1 MLKTRKG
8 FKKCLLH
15 YLAIQHHD
23 FQPRQKKWFP
33 AASNFWNLMSSK
45 SNSWGWGDVQLSSHP
60 TSKPK
65 SALLCVI
72 VCQSVVS
79 LCFRLVELELCS
91 VVHISNPAVPTQKHQ
106 VGSNCSCQP
115 ALAVGPKKRDRG
127 IKDWKLN
134 WCVSVFGVKVMIRDM
149 GMRKAGPQI
158 ENAAVFNSSS
168 GLTAYCLLHYLFI

>member
-1 MLKTRKG
+1 MIDMYLKGQCWRLEKVSRNASYNPGYSTS
-8 FKKCLLH
+8 
-15 YLAIQHHD
+15 
-23 FQPRQKKWFP
+23 WFP

-45 SNSWGWGDVQLSSHP
+45 SSSWGWGDIQLSSHP

-115 ALAVGPKKRDRG
+115 ALAVGPKKRSGHKGLKTELMR
-127 IKDWKLN
+127 LRV
-134 WCVSVFGVKVMIRDM
+134 WCQSNDM
-149 GMRKAGPQI
+149 GYGNEKSRPPNW
-158 ENAAVFNSSS
+158 ECSS
-168 GLTAYCLLHYLFI
+168 F

>member
-1 MLKTRKG
+1 MLKTPKR
-8 FKKCLLH
+8 
-15 YLAIQHHD
+15 
-23 FQPRQKKWFP
+23 FQKMPPTIPGYSTSWYP

-45 SNSWGWGDVQLSSHP
+45 SNSWGWGDVELSSDP

-72 VCQSVVS
+72 VCQSVIS

-115 ALAVGPKKRDRG
+115 ALAVVPKKRDRG

-134 WCVSVFGVKVMIRDM
+134 WRDSVFGVKVMIWDM
-149 GMRKAGPQI
+149 EMRKAGPKLKMQQ
-158 ENAAVFNSSS
+158 S
-168 GLTAYCLLHYLFI
+168 LTQVPALLLTPLPLHLNGR

>member
-1 MLKTRKG
+1 MPPTIPLYSTS
-8 FKKCLLH
+8 
-15 YLAIQHHD
+15 
-23 FQPRQKKWFP
+23 WFP
-33 AASNFWNLMSSK
+33 AAGNFWNLMSSK
-45 SNSWGWGDVQLSSHP
+45 SNSWGWGDVQLSSDP

-127 IKDWKLN
+127 RKDWKLN
-134 WCVSVFGVKVMIRDM
+134 CPDCVFGVKVMIWDM
-149 GMRKAGPQI
+149 GMIIGGPQI
-158 ENAAVFNSSS
+158 ENTAVFNSSS
-168 GLTAYCLLHYLFI
+168 SLTAYCLLHYKDDH